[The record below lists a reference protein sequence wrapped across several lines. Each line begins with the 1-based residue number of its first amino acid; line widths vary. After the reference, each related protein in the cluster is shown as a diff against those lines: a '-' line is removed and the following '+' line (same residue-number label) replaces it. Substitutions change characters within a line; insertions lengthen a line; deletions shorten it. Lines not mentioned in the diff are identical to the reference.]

1 MLSNTS
7 CVFYNGDTPMVSKVD
22 ILTSNIAIFWTPI
35 FEWYVIRCGSKN
47 RHQNYM
53 SLKEIGLGSKYAHC
67 SRSIS
72 QHN

>member
-7 CVFYNGDTPMVSKVD
+7 CVFYNGDTPKISKVD
-22 ILTSNIAIFWTPI
+22 MLNSNIAIFWTPI

-47 RHQNYM
+47 IHQNYM
-53 SLKEIGLGSKYAHC
+53 CLKEIGLGSKIANC
-67 SRSIS
+67 SRFIS